1 MATSRNRTGE
11 RAQQSRTSRQK
22 SSEGSQAKGRF
33 GAIPERFMQPRL
45 VLLVS
50 TAILVCFGLVMIYS
64 ASSISAMTSED
75 MGYNPFYYVQ
85 RQLGFA
91 AAGVALAFIVSRIDY
106 RAVVRN
112 LQVPIWVVTIGMLAI
127 IFTPIA
133 GADAYGATRWI
144 SIGPFSFQPSEFA
157 KITILISVSYLA
169 QQYFIDQTIDQMEF
183 FKKFAIA
190 ALAPLLLILAQ
201 PDKGSTLIIVGT
213 LLVIGYLADVDRR
226 VLATIAVAGF
236 IGFAFLSLKDDYS
249 RARVVTM
256 LNPWA
261 DYYGA
266 GYQLAQGFYAFGS
279 GGIFG
284 VGFGFS
290 RQKYSYLPMAHND
303 FIFAVIGEELGF
315 IGVLGLLAV
324 FGALV
329 WAGFK
334 IARYAPD
341 LTGRLIA
348 AGCTSMFIIQA
359 FVNIGGVLGLL
370 PLSGKPLPFISY
382 GGSTIMSSIL
392 MVGLLMSVSRQSRLP
407 ETEYDRQRASWSIAE
422 EQDTFDAPGFAGLTM
437 VDGGV
442 GVGMPL
448 PRSSRPKSSAQSSAR
463 PSRGVLRSRDD
474 DAPQGRITT
483 DASGR
488 RRIDL
493 GPSASDRLR
502 GSNTRPRR

>member
-11 RAQQSRTSRQK
+11 RAQQPRTSRQK

-106 RAVVRN
+106 RAVVRSF
-112 LQVPIWVVTIGMLAI
+112 QVPIWVVTIGMLAI

-236 IGFAFLSLKDDYS
+236 IGFVFLSLKDDYS

-256 LNPWA
+256 FNPWA

-442 GVGMPL
+442 GVGTPL

-502 GSNTRPRR
+502 GNNRARR

>member
-1 MATSRNRTGE
+1 MATSRNRIGE
-11 RAQQSRTSRQK
+11 RAQQPRTSRQK

-112 LQVPIWVVTIGMLAI
+112 FQVPIWIVTFGMLAI

-502 GSNTRPRR
+502 GNNRARR

>member
-483 DASGR
+483 DASGS

>member
-11 RAQQSRTSRQK
+11 RAQQPRTSRQK

-190 ALAPLLLILAQ
+190 ALVPLVLILAQ

-256 LNPWA
+256 FNPWA

-315 IGVLGLLAV
+315 IGVLGLLVV

-488 RRIDL
+488 HRIDL

-502 GSNTRPRR
+502 GNNRARR

>member
-1 MATSRNRTGE
+1 MATSRNRIGE
-11 RAQQSRTSRQK
+11 RAQQPRTSRQK

-33 GAIPERFMQPRL
+33 GVIPERFMQPRL

-315 IGVLGLLAV
+315 IGVLGLLVV

-442 GVGMPL
+442 GVGTPL

-502 GSNTRPRR
+502 GNNRARR

>member
-11 RAQQSRTSRQK
+11 RAQQPRTSRQK

-112 LQVPIWVVTIGMLAI
+112 FQVPIWIVTFGMLAI

-442 GVGMPL
+442 GVGTPL

-474 DAPQGRITT
+474 DASQGRITT

-502 GSNTRPRR
+502 GNNRARR

>member
-11 RAQQSRTSRQK
+11 RAQQPRTSRQK
-22 SSEGSQAKGRF
+22 SSESSQAKGRF

-112 LQVPIWVVTIGMLAI
+112 FQVPIWIVTFGMLAI

-442 GVGMPL
+442 GVGTPL

>member
-11 RAQQSRTSRQK
+11 RAQQPRTSRQK

-106 RAVVRN
+106 RAVVRSF
-112 LQVPIWVVTIGMLAI
+112 QVPIWVVTIGMLAI

-190 ALAPLLLILAQ
+190 ALVPLVLILAQ

-488 RRIDL
+488 HRIDL

-502 GSNTRPRR
+502 GNNRARR

>member
-11 RAQQSRTSRQK
+11 RAQQPRTSRQK

-236 IGFAFLSLKDDYS
+236 IGFVFLSLKDDYS

-256 LNPWA
+256 FNPWA

-315 IGVLGLLAV
+315 IGVLGLLVV

>member
-11 RAQQSRTSRQK
+11 RAQQPRTSRQK

-190 ALAPLLLILAQ
+190 ALVPLLLILAQ

-502 GSNTRPRR
+502 GNNRARR

>member
-11 RAQQSRTSRQK
+11 RAQQPRTSRQK

-190 ALAPLLLILAQ
+190 ALAPLVLILAQ

-502 GSNTRPRR
+502 GNNRARR

>member
-11 RAQQSRTSRQK
+11 RAQQPRTSRQK

-112 LQVPIWVVTIGMLAI
+112 FQVPIWIVTFGMLAI

-190 ALAPLLLILAQ
+190 ALVPLVLILAQ

-502 GSNTRPRR
+502 GNNTKPRR

>member
-1 MATSRNRTGE
+1 MATSRNKTGE
-11 RAQQSRTSRQK
+11 RAQQPRTSRQR
-22 SSEGSQAKGRF
+22 SSEHSQTKGRF

-112 LQVPIWVVTIGMLAI
+112 LQVPIWIVTIGMLAI

-190 ALAPLLLILAQ
+190 ALVPLVLILAQ

>member
-11 RAQQSRTSRQK
+11 RAQQPRTSRQK

-112 LQVPIWVVTIGMLAI
+112 FQVPIWIVTFGMLAI

-169 QQYFIDQTIDQMEF
+169 QQYFIDQTIDQIEF

-315 IGVLGLLAV
+315 IGVLGLLVV

-502 GSNTRPRR
+502 GNSTRPRR

>member
-11 RAQQSRTSRQK
+11 RAQQPRTSRQK

-112 LQVPIWVVTIGMLAI
+112 FQVPIWIVTFGMLAI

-474 DAPQGRITT
+474 DASQGRITT

>member
-11 RAQQSRTSRQK
+11 RTQQPRTSRQK
-22 SSEGSQAKGRF
+22 SSEGSQTKGRF

-483 DASGR
+483 DVSGR

-502 GSNTRPRR
+502 GNNRARR

>member
-112 LQVPIWVVTIGMLAI
+112 LQVPIWIVTIGMLAI

-157 KITILISVSYLA
+157 KITVLISVSYLA

-190 ALAPLLLILAQ
+190 ALVPLVLILAQ

-502 GSNTRPRR
+502 GNNRARR

>member
-11 RAQQSRTSRQK
+11 RVQQPRSSRQR
-22 SSEGSQAKGRF
+22 SSERSQAKGRF

-91 AAGVALAFIVSRIDY
+91 AAGVVLAFIVSHIDY

-112 LQVPIWVVTIGMLAI
+112 FQVPIWTVTIGMLAI

-315 IGVLGLLAV
+315 IGILGLLAV

-422 EQDTFDAPGFAGLTM
+422 EQDIFDVPGFAGLTM
-437 VDGGV
+437 VDGGI

-448 PRSSRPKSSAQSSAR
+448 PRSFRPKSSAQSSAR

-502 GSNTRPRR
+502 GSNNRPRR

>member
-256 LNPWA
+256 FNPWA

-442 GVGMPL
+442 GVGTPL

>member
-112 LQVPIWVVTIGMLAI
+112 FQVPIWIVTFGMLAI

-236 IGFAFLSLKDDYS
+236 IGFVFLSLKDDYS

>member
-11 RAQQSRTSRQK
+11 RAQQPRTSRQK

-112 LQVPIWVVTIGMLAI
+112 LQVPIWIMTFGMLAI

>member
-1 MATSRNRTGE
+1 MATSRNRIGE
-11 RAQQSRTSRQK
+11 RAQQPRTSRQK

-112 LQVPIWVVTIGMLAI
+112 FQVPIWIVTFGMLAI

-442 GVGMPL
+442 GVGTPL

-502 GSNTRPRR
+502 GNNRARR

>member
-11 RAQQSRTSRQK
+11 RAQQPRTSGQK

-190 ALAPLLLILAQ
+190 ALVPLVLILAQ

-502 GSNTRPRR
+502 GNSTRPRR

>member
-11 RAQQSRTSRQK
+11 RAQQPRTSRQK

-112 LQVPIWVVTIGMLAI
+112 FQVPIWIVTFGMLAI

-315 IGVLGLLAV
+315 IGVLVLLAV

-442 GVGMPL
+442 GVGAPL

-502 GSNTRPRR
+502 GNNTRPRR

>member
-11 RAQQSRTSRQK
+11 RAQQPRTSRQR
-22 SSEGSQAKGRF
+22 SSEHSQTKGRF

-91 AAGVALAFIVSRIDY
+91 AAGVALAFLVSRIDY

-112 LQVPIWVVTIGMLAI
+112 LQVPIWIVTIGMLAI

-157 KITILISVSYLA
+157 KITVLISVSYLA

-190 ALAPLLLILAQ
+190 ALVPLVLILAQ

-279 GGIFG
+279 GGVFG

-442 GVGMPL
+442 GVGTPL

-502 GSNTRPRR
+502 GNNRARR

>member
-11 RAQQSRTSRQK
+11 RAQQPRTSRQK

-112 LQVPIWVVTIGMLAI
+112 LQVPIWIVTIGMLAI

>member
-11 RAQQSRTSRQK
+11 RAQQPRTSRQK
-22 SSEGSQAKGRF
+22 SSERSQAKGRF

-106 RAVVRN
+106 RAVVRSF
-112 LQVPIWVVTIGMLAI
+112 QVPIWVVTIGMLAI

-502 GSNTRPRR
+502 GNNRARR

>member
-11 RAQQSRTSRQK
+11 RAQQPRTSRQK

-256 LNPWA
+256 FNPWA

-315 IGVLGLLAV
+315 IGVLGLLVV

-437 VDGGV
+437 VDGGE

>member
-11 RAQQSRTSRQK
+11 RTQQSRTSRQK
-22 SSEGSQAKGRF
+22 SSERSQAKGRF

-112 LQVPIWVVTIGMLAI
+112 FQVPIWIVTFGMLAI

-407 ETEYDRQRASWSIAE
+407 ETEYDRQRASWRIAE

>member
-11 RAQQSRTSRQK
+11 RAQQPRTSRQK

-112 LQVPIWVVTIGMLAI
+112 FQVPIWIVTFGMLAI

-144 SIGPFSFQPSEFA
+144 SVGPFSFQPSEFA

-236 IGFAFLSLKDDYS
+236 IGFVFLSLKDDYS

-256 LNPWA
+256 FNPWA

-407 ETEYDRQRASWSIAE
+407 ETEYDRQRASWSIAD

-442 GVGMPL
+442 GVGTPL

-502 GSNTRPRR
+502 GNNRARR

>member
-1 MATSRNRTGE
+1 MATSRNKTGE
-11 RAQQSRTSRQK
+11 RAQQPRTSRQK

-112 LQVPIWVVTIGMLAI
+112 FQVPIWIVTFGMLAI

-502 GSNTRPRR
+502 GNNTRPRR

>member
-11 RAQQSRTSRQK
+11 RAQQPRTSRQK

-112 LQVPIWVVTIGMLAI
+112 LQVPIWIVTFGMLAI

-502 GSNTRPRR
+502 GNNTRPRR

>member
-11 RAQQSRTSRQK
+11 RAQQPRTSRQK

-112 LQVPIWVVTIGMLAI
+112 FQVPIWIVTFGMLAI

-422 EQDTFDAPGFAGLTM
+422 EQDTLDAPGFAGLTM

-474 DAPQGRITT
+474 GAPQGRITT

>member
-11 RAQQSRTSRQK
+11 RAQQPRTSRQK

-256 LNPWA
+256 FNPWA

-315 IGVLGLLAV
+315 IGVLGLLVV

-448 PRSSRPKSSAQSSAR
+448 PRSPRPKSSAQSSAR

>member
-11 RAQQSRTSRQK
+11 RAQQPRTSRQK

-112 LQVPIWVVTIGMLAI
+112 LQVPIWIVTIGMLAI

-315 IGVLGLLAV
+315 IGVLGLLVV

-442 GVGMPL
+442 GVGTPL

-502 GSNTRPRR
+502 GNNRARR

>member
-11 RAQQSRTSRQK
+11 RAQQPRTSRQK

-169 QQYFIDQTIDQMEF
+169 QQYFIDQTIDQIEF

-422 EQDTFDAPGFAGLTM
+422 EQDTLDAPGFAGLTM

-502 GSNTRPRR
+502 GNSTRPRR

>member
-11 RAQQSRTSRQK
+11 RAQQPRTSRQK

-112 LQVPIWVVTIGMLAI
+112 FQVPIWIVTFGMLAI

-226 VLATIAVAGF
+226 VLVTIAVAGF

>member
-11 RAQQSRTSRQK
+11 RAQQPRTSRQK

-112 LQVPIWVVTIGMLAI
+112 LQVPIWIVTIGMLAI

-190 ALAPLLLILAQ
+190 ALVPLVLILAQ

-502 GSNTRPRR
+502 GNNRPRR

>member
-11 RAQQSRTSRQK
+11 RAQQPRTSRQK

-190 ALAPLLLILAQ
+190 ALVPLVLILAQ

-256 LNPWA
+256 FNPWA

-315 IGVLGLLAV
+315 IGVLGLLVV

-502 GSNTRPRR
+502 GNNARPRR

>member
-11 RAQQSRTSRQK
+11 RAQQSRSSRQR
-22 SSEGSQAKGRF
+22 SSEHSQTKGRF

-112 LQVPIWVVTIGMLAI
+112 FQVPIWIVTIGMLAI

-144 SIGPFSFQPSEFA
+144 SLGPFSFQPSEFA
-157 KITILISVSYLA
+157 KITVLISVSYLA

-190 ALAPLLLILAQ
+190 ALVPLVLILAQ

-407 ETEYDRQRASWSIAE
+407 ETEYDRQRASWSLAE

-442 GVGMPL
+442 GVSMPL

-474 DAPQGRITT
+474 DTPQGRITT

-502 GSNTRPRR
+502 GNNRARR